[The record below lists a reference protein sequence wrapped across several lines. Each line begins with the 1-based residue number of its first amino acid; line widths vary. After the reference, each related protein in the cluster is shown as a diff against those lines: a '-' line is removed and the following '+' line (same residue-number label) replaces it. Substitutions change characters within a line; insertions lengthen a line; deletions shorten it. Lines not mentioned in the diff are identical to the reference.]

1 MLSWLSLMFQK
12 EGPASWSG
20 YPPPTPFLG
29 LLSVLGFFLWIGIL
43 GTALRGQDIIEWGLS
58 VGKCCVEGEGS
69 QAMGPQNSRLLSSCS
84 VVSDSLRPH
93 GLQHPRLPCPPSPGA
108 CSNLCPLS
116 QWCRPAISSSV
127 VPFSFCRQS
136 FPASGSFLVSSLLA
150 SDGQN
155 IGASISVSVPPMNTQ
170 DWFPLGLTSLISL
183 QSKGLSRVFSNTT
196 VPKHQF
202 FGPQPSL
209 WSNSHIHTWLLE
221 KP

>member
-93 GLQHPRLPCPPSPGA
+93 GLQHARLPCPPLSPTI
-108 CSNLCPLS
+108 CSNSCPLR
-116 QWCRPAISSSV
+116 QWCYLTISSSV
-127 VPFSFCRQS
+127 APSPPAFSR
-136 FPASGSFLVSSLLA
+136 SS
-150 SDGQN
+150 
-155 IGASISVSVPPMNTQ
+155 I
-170 DWFPLGLTSLISL
+170 
-183 QSKGLSRVFSNTT
+183 RVFSSELALHIRW
-196 VPKHQF
+196 PK
-202 FGPQPSL
+202 
-209 WSNSHIHTWLLE
+209 E
-221 KP
+221 